1 MEQKYTSANTSINS
15 TKLPAIYSKVKEVGD
30 PTISII
36 DYGCGK
42 YLDNYKAKVNCE
54 LSGYDP
60 YNRPDRTV
68 LNKRY
73 NIALCSNVLNV
84 VKERSIRDLILR
96 ELRRLAPLV
105 YITVY
110 EGNRSG
116 VGKVSKEDCWQENRK
131 LADYTDEL
139 KSVFRNVTIKN
150 GMAICQ

>member
-1 MEQKYTSANTSINS
+1 MI
-15 TKLPAIYSKVKEVGD
+15 P
-30 PTISII
+30 II
-36 DYGCGK
+36 
-42 YLDNYKAKVNCE
+42 AMI
-54 LSGYDP
+54 
-60 YNRPDRTV
+60 RTV

-110 EGNRSG
+110 EGNGTG
-116 VGKVSKEDCWQENRK
+116 VGKVSKKDCWQENRK
-131 LADYTDEL
+131 LADYTNEL